1 VALADVPGIPHAGAT
16 EPSVNGLLGKA
27 VADIRTLGQWE
38 GSSDSE
44 AEAEAEAEI

>member
-1 VALADVPGIPHAGAT
+1 MADVPGIPHAGAT
-16 EPSVNGLLGKA
+16 EPSVNGKA